1 MKEKFS
7 VVIPVY
13 NSEKTLEK
21 LYIKIKQEL
30 LKITSSYEFIFVDDK
45 SKDNS
50 FNIIEEL
57 CSKDDNVIGI
67 KLNKNYGQQN
77 AVFCGLNYASGDYII
92 NMDDDLQH
100 NPKYIKDMYVELKKG
115 YDIVYAVTQVKYHK
129 LYRNIGS
136 KLTDKLFNLLLKKP
150 KDKRVSS
157 YRILKKDLRNLI
169 LKEKRAYNYISASI
183 LKNTKNIGNIYYEH
197 SARKHGNSNYT
208 FLKQLKIFLRIYL
221 YYSNNVIFKFFL
233 KRNEP
238 YIIEKILNTR
248 KEK

>member
-1 MKEKFS
+1 
-7 VVIPVY
+7 
-13 NSEKTLEK
+13 
-21 LYIKIKQEL
+21 
-30 LKITSSYEFIFVDDK
+30 
-45 SKDNS
+45 
-50 FNIIEEL
+50 
-57 CSKDDNVIGI
+57 
-67 KLNKNYGQQN
+67 
-77 AVFCGLNYASGDYII
+77 
-92 NMDDDLQH
+92 
-100 NPKYIKDMYVELKKG
+100 MYVELKKG

-129 LYRNIGS
+129 LYRNLGS
-136 KLTDKLFNLLLKKP
+136 KLTDKLFNLLFKKP

-183 LKNTKNIGNIYYEH
+183 LKNTKKIGNIHYEH

-221 YYSNNVIFKFFL
+221 YYSNNMIFKFFL

-238 YIIEKILNTR
+238 FIIEKILNTR